1 MKKILLLSDML
12 FSAINL
18 NVFAEGDDPT
28 SPTTPGDRGDGG
40 SNTCTVT
47 SNCFNFAGT
56 VMGSVSCTGTECTRG
71 GGWVKCNGKT
81 TKC

>member
-1 MKKILLLSDML
+1 MKKILLLSVML

-40 SNTCTVT
+40 SNT
-47 SNCFNFAGT
+47 
-56 VMGSVSCTGTECTRG
+56 
-71 GGWVKCNGKT
+71 
-81 TKC
+81 